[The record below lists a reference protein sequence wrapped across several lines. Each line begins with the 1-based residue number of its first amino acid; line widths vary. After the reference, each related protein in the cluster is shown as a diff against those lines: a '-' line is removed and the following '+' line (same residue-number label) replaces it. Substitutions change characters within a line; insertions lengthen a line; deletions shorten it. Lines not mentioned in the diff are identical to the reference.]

1 MAIRIPWFLSTSAV
15 AGRRPRPK
23 DFKYMELP
31 GADHGTVITQ
41 SMPEIFKFFKDHT
54 K

>member
-1 MAIRIPWFLSTSAV
+1 
-15 AGRRPRPK
+15 
-23 DFKYMELP
+23 MELP

-41 SMPEIFKFFKDHT
+41 SMPAIFQFFKDHT